1 MKNIQRTR
9 EKTPSRPPPRAT
21 FQLGAESPGLDF
33 DHDEDGAEDPPIER
47 PDLATGS
54 ALCSSAE
61 QEALEHKTRM
71 ILSEMKQELS
81 RLHSEVIDRKMKM
94 SELEN
99 KIQLAELCLPPL
111 QSRDNDSLAKVVR
124 QGLPDPEL
132 RAMSSPAA
140 GVVPLMP
147 SPADLTFSPSDQ
159 TLVERGEM
167 AASEAQKLLIN
178 TGYDVDMT
186 PAPDVLDFNLQ
197 SPAGPE
203 ANGQEQ
209 LKSCEIAACDDA
221 EHGAICTPKD
231 NESRKRR
238 RRSKFFSSQ
247 PSRLESSSPAAPE
260 CLPHKAKSRC
270 ESTQQGRKQRFR
282 GRNRVSRILLGQ
294 LSVLQSRLENIG
306 TPPRINPSSLSGT
319 RVVKADLERPVSYPQ
334 SQRWRKSFGVS
345 VKSLTEGF
353 EKMRVKQNDSRVPT
367 TPSP

>member
-1 MKNIQRTR
+1 MKNSQRTR

-21 FQLGAESPGLDF
+21 FQLGAESPGLDL
-33 DHDEDGAEDPPIER
+33 DHDEDGAEDPSIER

-54 ALCSSAE
+54 ALCSSTE
-61 QEALEHKTRM
+61 QEALEYKTRM

-99 KIQLAELCLPPL
+99 KIQLAELCLPPV
-111 QSRDNDSLAKVVR
+111 QSRDNNSLAKVVR

-167 AASEAQKLLIN
+167 AASEAQRLLIN
-178 TGYDVDMT
+178 TGYDVEMT
-186 PAPDVLDFNLQ
+186 PAPDTLDSNLQ

-203 ANGQEQ
+203 ANGQEYFD
-209 LKSCEIAACDDA
+209 SSEMATCDDVQPA
-221 EHGAICTPKD
+221 ATCPPKEH
-231 NESRKRR
+231 ESRKRR
-238 RRSKFFSSQ
+238 RISKFFSSQ
-247 PSRLESSSPAAPE
+247 SSLLESFSPAAHE
-260 CLPHKAKSRC
+260 CLPHMAKPRC
-270 ESTQQGRKQRFR
+270 EETQQGRKQRFR

-306 TPPRINPSSLSGT
+306 TPPRINPSSPSGR
-319 RVVKADLERPVSYPQ
+319 RVLKADLERPVSYPQ

-353 EKMRVKQNDSRVPT
+353 EKMRVKQNDSRISTV
-367 TPSP
+367 PSP